1 MTTSPPL
8 SVAFPTLDPASAL
21 TAPSPSLIRPG
32 SFEQLA
38 ALPDECIDVATG
50 AALIARDAYGTLDV
64 ERLLARLDDLAAP
77 LAGRD
82 LASLSPEAQADAIS
96 AHLYEAHGYRGN
108 EADYYDPRN
117 SLLPDVLDRKL
128 GIPITLA
135 LVFCEIAQR
144 VGVRARGVSFP
155 GHFLVRIDGADA
167 GDTSAVDGLPG
178 VVAVDPFFGGRRL
191 DTPGLQRLLKRAMP
205 SRTFDASEHL
215 APAGAR
221 ATLVRMLI
229 NLKWIYA
236 TRGDLARSLL
246 ALDRIIT
253 LTPDSIPAIRERA
266 MLSQR
271 LGAVEA
277 ARADLSR
284 LLELSP
290 DGADVGSIRARLE
303 ELRAKRTLLN

>member
-1 MTTSPPL
+1 LHSFDSMALSPLLRVDTPAVPL
-8 SVAFPTLDPASAL
+8 APRPATL
-21 TAPSPSLIRPG
+21 
-32 SFEQLA
+32 EQLA
-38 ALPDECIDVATG
+38 ALPDECIDLAVG
-50 AALIARDAYGTLDV
+50 AALVARDAYGALDIDAV
-64 ERLLARLDDLAAP
+64 VAQFGALAEP
-77 LAGRD
+77 LRERD
-82 LASLSPEAQADAIS
+82 LGSLTAPEQADAIS
-96 AHLYEAHGYRGN
+96 GYLHGTLGFRGN
-108 EADYYDPRN
+108 EQDYYDPRN
-117 SLLPDVLDRKL
+117 SLLPDVLGRKL

-135 LVFCEIAQR
+135 LVYCEVARR

-205 SRTFDASEHL
+205 SCTFDASEHL

-253 LTPDSIPAIRERA
+253 QTPDSIPAIRERA